1 MTGSPRRLVL
11 DTDPGLD
18 DAFAIAYAAR
28 SPEVEVVALTTV
40 FGNVPV
46 EVGTAN
52 ALDLLERAGLD
63 GVPVHAGAAG
73 PLDGR
78 VPGYARHVHG
88 EHGRGTMGPAA
99 PRGRASS
106 THAAV
111 ALCELVAAEPGAID
125 LVAVGPLTNV
135 ALAVALRPTF
145 VSELRSL
152 SILAGTGRAPGNV
165 TPTAEANAAND
176 PVALGAVLGA
186 VGETTLVTLD
196 ATMRVEVDD
205 AALGRLGR
213 SADPLSR
220 HIAALLDDYAS
231 FYESVFGR
239 HVSVQH
245 DAVAVAVG
253 LGLWPATIAPRV
265 RVQVDTGYGPARGAV
280 LADLR
285 GAYSAWPEQ
294 RDARCTVVL
303 EAAEGLA
310 DHMVAVI
317 AG

>member
-1 MTGSPRRLVL
+1 VSDGPRRLVL

-28 SPEVEVVALTTV
+28 SPEIEIVALTTV

-46 EVGTAN
+46 GLATDN
-52 ALDLLERAGLD
+52 ALDLLERAGL
-63 GVPVHAGAAG
+63 GEVPVHAGAAG
-73 PLDGR
+73 PLDGT
-78 VPGYARHVHG
+78 VPGFARHVHG
-88 EHGRGTMGPAA
+88 EYGRGTMGPSSPA
-99 PRGRASS
+99 GRPSG

-111 ALCELVAAEPGAID
+111 ALCELVEAEPGAID

-145 VSELRSL
+145 VADLRSL

-186 VGETTLVTLD
+186 PGETTLVTLD

-205 AALGRLGR
+205 AALGRLDR

-220 HIAALLDDYAS
+220 HIAALLADYAS

-245 DAVAVAVG
+245 DATAVAVG
-253 LGLWPATIAPRV
+253 LGLWPATVAPRV
-265 RVQVDTGYGPARGAV
+265 RVTVETGYGPARGAV

-285 GAYSAWPEQ
+285 GVYSGWPEQ

-303 EAAEGLA
+303 DAAEGLA
-310 DHMVAVI
+310 DHMVATI

>member
-1 MTGSPRRLVL
+1 MTDGVRRVVL

-18 DAFAIAYAAR
+18 DAFAIAYAVR
-28 SPEVEVVALTTV
+28 SPAIDLVALTTV

-52 ALDLLERAGLD
+52 ALDLLEIAGLD
-63 GVPVHAGAAG
+63 GVPVHTGAAG
-73 PLDGR
+73 PIDGR
-78 VPGYARHVHG
+78 VPGFARHVHG
-88 EHGRGTMGPAA
+88 EHGRGSLGPATPAGA
-99 PRGRASS
+99 PSG

-135 ALAVALRPTF
+135 ALAVALRPSF

-176 PVALGAVLGA
+176 PVALGAVLAAPGQ
-186 VGETTLVTLD
+186 TLLVTLD

-205 AALGRLGR
+205 EMAGRLAASR
-213 SADPLSR
+213 DPLAR
-220 HIAALLDDYAS
+220 HVAGLLSDYAS

-239 HVSVQH
+239 HISVQH
-245 DAVAVAVG
+245 DATALAVG
-253 LGLWPATIAPRV
+253 LGLWAATAAPRV
-265 RVQVDTGYGPARGAV
+265 RVEVETGYGPARGAV

-285 GAYSAWPEQ
+285 GAYSGWPEQ

-303 EAAEGLA
+303 DAAPGLA
-310 DHMVAVI
+310 EHMVATI